1 MFTNIV
7 IIPIFLYNSNTSGIA
22 AIFVFLKICNIFRI
36 LVIIITVPYYY
47 ASPSIFHLG
56 VIKVLPWYAFEKMRG
71 RIRCA
76 RRGSEPRHAFIKT
89 QLYSRFE
96 FCLIRPLVLSA
107 SIRFITIVLSFVISA
122 VSISV
127 TSTLLTVILSYFFD
141 RSTLKLE
148 MLSFTVLRLFA
159 DAYLASASCY
169 VIKLESLVS

>member
-56 VIKVLPWYAFEKMRG
+56 DNKVTLVTFKMCRNYAYQRNDTD
-71 RIRCA
+71 CA

-96 FCLIRPLVLSA
+96 FVLIRPLVLSA
-107 SIRFITIVLSFVISA
+107 SIRFITIVLNFVISA

-141 RSTLKLE
+141 RPAFKS
-148 MLSFTVLRLFA
+148 
-159 DAYLASASCY
+159 
-169 VIKLESLVS
+169 VSIC